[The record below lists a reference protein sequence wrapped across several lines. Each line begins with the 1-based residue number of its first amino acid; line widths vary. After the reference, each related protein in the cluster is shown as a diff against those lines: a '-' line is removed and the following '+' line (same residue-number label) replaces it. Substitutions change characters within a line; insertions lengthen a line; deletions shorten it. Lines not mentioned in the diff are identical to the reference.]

1 MINNGDGSMLVRF
14 SVSTMGGLEIFSHEP
29 EKSQEV
35 TTDPA
40 LVSGFMDAMQMYSES
55 MGAPIRQIQLSNSML
70 YVRTYGDFTVR
81 LLLGDKMKEEEI
93 DQYFEKISIETIPL
107 ADEFQKKGQIT
118 NKDAY
123 LKKLLVILDP
133 LIQDP
138 FIETKIQ
145 SLAEKKVVPKIS
157 LAGLAN
163 AGKTSIKNMFFENW
177 SKDKAGKTKPT
188 IGVEIT
194 PKFLEFL
201 KEKVVIFDFGGQ
213 TDYRK
218 QHLEQEKIWSKT
230 SLLIFV
236 VDIQDPS
243 TFKLAKE
250 FLTEIWQ
257 VVSETNKRK
266 PKLSIFLHKCD
277 AKISIEG
284 LNRAYLR
291 NNIKEFLFHFKEFLE
306 IANLHLTTITDSSSN
321 VALIKALYFSLPDV
335 IIKRLLED
343 EFIDYFE
350 NNILP
355 QFSILIQNGSS
366 DETFQEL
373 RDDIRN
379 SAMILGRT
387 LGMSMQKAWMNYF
400 MGEWTPKQKTLSS
413 GEIKVVQQGKYLN
426 LTIPDWTAKDYPKD
440 LTTTL
445 IDGVLEGILKTFHLD
460 PAEKIEEQFGYIT
473 WRVTI

>member
-1 MINNGDGSMLVRF
+1 MLVRF
-14 SVSTMGGLEIFSHEP
+14 SVSTMGGLEIFSYEP

-35 TTDPA
+35 TSDPE
-40 LVSGFMDAMQMYSES
+40 LVAGFMEAVQMYSEI
-55 MGAPIRQIQLSNSML
+55 MGAPIREIQLSNSML
-70 YVRTYGDFTVR
+70 YIRTYGDFTLR
-81 LLLGDKMKEEEI
+81 LLLEDKMKEEEI
-93 DQYFEKISIETIPL
+93 ERYFEEISKETIPL
-107 ADEFQKKGQIT
+107 VDRFQNNGRISNKEDFQKKLT
-118 NKDAY
+118 T
-123 LKKLLVILDP
+123 ILAP
-133 LIQDP
+133 LIQDSLT
-138 FIETKIQ
+138 ESKIQ
-145 SLAEKKVVPKIS
+145 NIADKELISKIS

-177 SKDKAGKTKPT
+177 SKDKAGKTIPT
-188 IGVEIT
+188 IGVEIS

-213 TDYRK
+213 VDFRK
-218 QHLEQEKIWSKT
+218 QHLEQEKIWTET

-243 TFKLAKE
+243 TLKVAKE
-250 FLTEIWQ
+250 YLTEIWRI
-257 VVSETNKRK
+257 VSETNKRV

-277 AKISIEG
+277 KKLSIES
-284 LNRAYLR
+284 LDRTNLK
-291 NNIKEFLFHFKEFLE
+291 NNIKEFIFHFKEFLK
-306 IANLHLTTITDSSSN
+306 IANIHLTTIADPSSN

-373 RDDIRN
+373 RDDIHK
-379 SAMILGRT
+379 SAIILGRT
-387 LGMSMQKAWMNYF
+387 LGMSMQKAWMNYL
-400 MGEWTPKQKTLSS
+400 MGKWTPKQKTLSS

-426 LTIPDWTAKDYPKD
+426 LTIPDWTAKNYPKK

-460 PAEKIEEQFGYIT
+460 PAEIIEEQFGYIT